1 MIKIK
6 TTHEKTLEALNLIV
20 KKWGRVDTNKQSFAI
35 QWVKGRY
42 GFGDGVLSIVIDDKP
57 WLATDAMI
65 EKEIYKFF
73 N

>member
-1 MIKIK
+1 MLKIK
-6 TTHEKTLEALNLIV
+6 TTIDKLYEALNLIV
-20 KKWGRVDTNKQSFAI
+20 QKWGRVDIYEQSFAI

-42 GFGDGVLSIVIDDKP
+42 SFNDGTLSIIINDKP

-65 EKEIYKFF
+65 EREIKKFF

>member
-1 MIKIK
+1 MLKIK
-6 TTHEKTLEALNLIV
+6 TTHDKTLEALNLIAQ
-20 KKWGRVDTNKQSFAI
+20 KWGRVDTNQQSFSI

-42 GFGDGVLSIVIDDKP
+42 AFGDGVLTIVIDDKP

-65 EKEIYKFF
+65 EREIKKFF